1 MIMVIYVKK
10 NYYKFELNVTLLSIL
25 SIVLLIGLV
34 MLDALLVG
42 DRVISFNDDS
52 FTWILFAYF
61 GYIVLHEICHGIGF
75 TLFVKNK
82 KNVKYGA
89 ALEKGVF
96 YAMCQERI
104 SKKGII
110 ISLIFPIIFLTLIPY
125 PIALIMEWPLL
136 EVLALANLASAVG
149 DLALLGLAVKLPGD
163 VQYIDY
169 DSVIGAY
176 FVSEK
181 DLSKYKALCC
191 KYVET
196 GEDSDDLINKNIKFI
211 TITKTSWIYLAVI
224 VVLGILMLVI

>member
-1 MIMVIYVKK
+1 
-10 NYYKFELNVTLLSIL
+10 
-25 SIVLLIGLV
+25 
-34 MLDALLVG
+34 
-42 DRVISFNDDS
+42 
-52 FTWILFAYF
+52 
-61 GYIVLHEICHGIGF
+61 
-75 TLFVKNK
+75 
-82 KNVKYGA
+82 
-89 ALEKGVF
+89 
-96 YAMCQERI
+96 
-104 SKKGII
+104 
-110 ISLIFPIIFLTLIPY
+110 
-125 PIALIMEWPLL
+125 MEWPLL

-149 DLALLGLAVKLPGD
+149 DLALLGLAVKLPSD

-224 VVLGILMLVI
+224 VV